1 MGAAAFEEILRL
13 VIRHGY
19 YGDDPA
25 PLRAVLVDSRLAWS
39 EGMRFRTE
47 ADGVSVWITGGAER
61 PDSLAIALMPTTP
74 ETWAVTA
81 GFADGETQAF
91 DLPFAGKTQEVVR
104 MADIGGRQVEVHGPE
119 RPMATMN
126 FGLPPTGARRLEIRF
141 DAVETGWI
149 YHITGF
155 ERFGALS
162 VIDRLGE
169 IIFAAIDAP
178 ALPDGRAVMS
188 FGADTPLA
196 LSARPQPRFELRE
209 TAGTGVDTLITTLPS
224 AGTTIRPITGEPGFV
239 SDIYISL

>member
-39 EGMRFRTE
+39 EGMRFRPE
-47 ADGVSVWITGGAER
+47 ADGVSVWVTGDAER
-61 PDSLAIALMPTTP
+61 PDSLAIALMPETP

-81 GFADGETQAF
+81 GFAAGETQAF
-91 DLPFAGKTQEVVR
+91 DLPFIGKAREAVR
-104 MADIGGRQVEVHGPE
+104 IADIGGRKVDIHGPA

-126 FGLPPTGARRLEIRF
+126 FGLPPTGARRLEVRF
-141 DAVETGWI
+141 DAVETGWT

-162 VIDRLGE
+162 VVDRLGE
-169 IIFAAIDAP
+169 IVFAAIDAP

-188 FGADTPLA
+188 FCADAPLA

-209 TAGTGVDTLITTLPS
+209 TTGTGVDTLIAALPS
-224 AGTTIRPITGEPGFV
+224 AGTTIRPIAGEPGFV
-239 SDIYISL
+239 SDIYFSL